1 VRVITTCP
9 YSLSLPGG
17 VQGQVLGLARA
28 LRGLGVDARV
38 VAPCDGPPPEPGVVS
53 IGPSVEWESN
63 GSIAPIAPG
72 PVATRRTIAALRGIR
87 PDVVHLHEP
96 VVPGPSLATLIG
108 FEGPMVGTFHSSG
121 DILPSEWLKP
131 PLRPLVQ
138 RLAVR
143 VAVSDAAARTAAEC
157 YGTDDARVLWNG
169 IEVERYARAVPVGT
183 AVPAVLFV
191 GRHEERKGLGVLLDA
206 WEGLERDAVLW
217 VVGSG
222 PQSDALRAR
231 GTARTEWVG
240 RVTAEELAGRL
251 RGATAFCAPSLHG
264 ESFGVVLL
272 EAMAAGTAVVA
283 SGIEGYANVARD
295 GREAL
300 LVPPGD
306 VDALRS
312 ALRRVLDDAPL
323 RDRLLAAGRERAAAF
338 SMARLAEAYL
348 GCYEEAAAAARD
360 RT

>member
-9 YSLSLPGG
+9 YSLSIPGG

-28 LRGLGVDARV
+28 LRALGVDARV

-63 GSIAPIAPG
+63 GSVAPIAPG
-72 PVATRRTIAALRGIR
+72 PIATRRTIAALRSIR

-138 RLAVR
+138 RLSVR
-143 VAVSDAAARTAAEC
+143 VAVSEAAARTAATC

-169 IEVERYARAVPVGT
+169 IDVERYARAAPLVP
-183 AVPAVLFV
+183 ASPAVLFV
-191 GRHEERKGLGVLLDA
+191 GRHEERKGLDVLLDA
-206 WEGLERDAVLW
+206 WEGLDRDAVLW

-222 PQSDALRAR
+222 PGTGALQARA
-231 GTARTEWVG
+231 TPRTEWLG
-240 RVTAEELAGRL
+240 RVTTDQLAARL
-251 RGATAFCAPSLHG
+251 RGASAFCAPSLHG

-283 SGIEGYANVARD
+283 SAIEGYANVARD
-295 GREAL
+295 GSEAL

-306 VDALRS
+306 PLALRH
-312 ALRRVLDDAPL
+312 ALRRVLDEEPL
-323 RDRLLAAGRERAAAF
+323 REGLVAAGRARAATF
-338 SMARLAEAYL
+338 SMQRLAEAYV
-348 GCYEEAAAAARD
+348 GCYDEAAASAAR
-360 RT
+360 RR

>member
-1 VRVITTCP
+1 MRVITTCP

-28 LRGLGVDARV
+28 LRALGVDARV
-38 VAPCDGPPPEPGVVS
+38 VAPCDGPPPEPGVIS

-63 GSIAPIAPG
+63 GSVAPIAPG
-72 PVATRRTIAALRGIR
+72 PVATRRTIAALRSIR

-143 VAVSDAAARTAAEC
+143 VAVSEAAAHTAAEC

-169 IEVERYARAVPVGT
+169 IEVERFAGAPATPAPVPT
-183 AVPAVLFV
+183 VLFV
-191 GRHEERKGLGVLLDA
+191 GRHEDRKGLGVLLDA
-206 WEGLERDAVLW
+206 WAALDRDAVLW
-217 VVGSG
+217 IVGTG
-222 PQSDALRAR
+222 P
-231 GTARTEWVG
+231 RTEELQARHVARVEWLG
-240 RVTAEELAGRL
+240 RVTDAELASRL
-251 RGATAFCAPSLHG
+251 RGATVFCAPSLHG

-272 EAMAAGTAVVA
+272 EAMSAGATVVA
-283 SGIEGYANVARD
+283 SAIDGYANVARAELE
-295 GREAL
+295 GV
-300 LVPPGD
+300 LVAPGD
-306 VDALRS
+306 YTGLRD
-312 ALRRVLDDAPL
+312 ALRRVLDDATL
-323 RDRLLAAGRERAAAF
+323 RERLVTAGRDRAAEF
-338 SMARLAEAYL
+338 SMRRLAEVYL
-348 GCYEEAAAAARD
+348 GCYEEAAAAVRG
-360 RT
+360 